1 MKHRTA
7 VLFAVF
13 FLCSAAGG
21 FLSAQTVSAGLYPT
35 GEYRSAEESFA
46 ALEFRRGVQ
55 AFYRG
60 SFNEAILQFEKS
72 LSYLPE
78 DNLILDW
85 LGKAYYHSGLEG
97 TAIQEWSKAS
107 QSGYGGLLLLN
118 KIEVVKERRV
128 AVSEDEMEIRY
139 SESGSFPGVFNGE
152 MIFSA
157 PVSVLPNSNGTAW
170 VLAYGSNELLRLDV
184 NGVVIDRVTGPLNG
198 FDRPVD
204 IIRLANSNMLVSESA
219 GDRLAL
225 LNGNGR
231 FIRYFGEKGRSAGQ
245 MVSPLYLAQDS
256 RSNIF
261 VTDYGNM
268 RVDVFDSDGNGL
280 FFFGQESAG
289 FEGLRGPTGIAV
301 INDIVYVADNV
312 KGCIYEFDLAGNFRR
327 ALVEENT
334 FRHPESMKVWQD
346 YLVVCDSNKVFS
358 VDVNTGAVYENMNTG
373 NAPSRLTSAV
383 PDINGNVLV
392 TDIQA
397 NEVYVMSK
405 MQELVGGL
413 FVQIEKVSAE
423 KFPEVTLEVKVENR
437 HRNPVVGLKET
448 NFYFTED
455 KRPVSKLK
463 FNGSSYE
470 NTYADI
476 TLLIDRS
483 VHSRKFTE
491 DGGIETVVR
500 SIAKSMQGKGTLR
513 VVCAG
518 KIPAVEY
525 AGSPEGALQFS
536 AEGLRTPYSSS
547 VPMDLA
553 IRLCANDLINAAKKR
568 AVIIIGAGKT
578 TLNAFDKYN
587 LSETTAYLSNNS
599 IPCLYVKGF
608 DNSDLDENL
617 DYLIRTTFGSEY
629 FVWQAEGLDG
639 IVQDILDIPSG
650 TYSFTYTSALSTNFG
665 EKYLPVEVETYLMNR
680 SGRDET
686 GYFAPLK

>member
-1 MKHRTA
+1 
-7 VLFAVF
+7 
-13 FLCSAAGG
+13 
-21 FLSAQTVSAGLYPT
+21 
-35 GEYRSAEESFA
+35 
-46 ALEFRRGVQ
+46 
-55 AFYRG
+55 
-60 SFNEAILQFEKS
+60 
-72 LSYLPE
+72 
-78 DNLILDW
+78 
-85 LGKAYYHSGLEG
+85 
-97 TAIQEWSKAS
+97 
-107 QSGYGGLLLLN
+107 
-118 KIEVVKERRV
+118 
-128 AVSEDEMEIRY
+128 
-139 SESGSFPGVFNGE
+139 

-157 PVSVLPNSNGTAW
+157 PVSVLPNSNGTVW

-280 FFFGQESAG
+280 FFFGQESSG

-334 FRHPESMKVWQD
+334 FRRPESMKVWQD

-491 DGGIETVVR
+491 DGGVETVVR

-513 VVCAG
+513 IVCAG

>member
-1 MKHRTA
+1 
-7 VLFAVF
+7 
-13 FLCSAAGG
+13 
-21 FLSAQTVSAGLYPT
+21 
-35 GEYRSAEESFA
+35 
-46 ALEFRRGVQ
+46 
-55 AFYRG
+55 
-60 SFNEAILQFEKS
+60 
-72 LSYLPE
+72 
-78 DNLILDW
+78 
-85 LGKAYYHSGLEG
+85 
-97 TAIQEWSKAS
+97 
-107 QSGYGGLLLLN
+107 
-118 KIEVVKERRV
+118 
-128 AVSEDEMEIRY
+128 
-139 SESGSFPGVFNGE
+139 
-152 MIFSA
+152 
-157 PVSVLPNSNGTAW
+157 
-170 VLAYGSNELLRLDV
+170 
-184 NGVVIDRVTGPLNG
+184 
-198 FDRPVD
+198 
-204 IIRLANSNMLVSESA
+204 
-219 GDRLAL
+219 
-225 LNGNGR
+225 
-231 FIRYFGEKGRSAGQ
+231 
-245 MVSPLYLAQDS
+245 
-256 RSNIF
+256 
-261 VTDYGNM
+261 M

-280 FFFGQESAG
+280 FFFGQESSG

-334 FRHPESMKVWQD
+334 FRRPESMKVWQD

-491 DGGIETVVR
+491 DGGVETVVR

-536 AEGLRTPYSSS
+536 AKGLRSPYSSS

>member
-1 MKHRTA
+1 
-7 VLFAVF
+7 
-13 FLCSAAGG
+13 
-21 FLSAQTVSAGLYPT
+21 
-35 GEYRSAEESFA
+35 
-46 ALEFRRGVQ
+46 
-55 AFYRG
+55 
-60 SFNEAILQFEKS
+60 
-72 LSYLPE
+72 
-78 DNLILDW
+78 
-85 LGKAYYHSGLEG
+85 
-97 TAIQEWSKAS
+97 
-107 QSGYGGLLLLN
+107 
-118 KIEVVKERRV
+118 
-128 AVSEDEMEIRY
+128 
-139 SESGSFPGVFNGE
+139 

-157 PVSVLPNSNGTAW
+157 PVSVLPNSNGTVW

-334 FRHPESMKVWQD
+334 FRRPESMKVWQD

-650 TYSFTYTSALSTNFG
+650 TYSFTYTSTLSTNFG

>member
-1 MKHRTA
+1 M
-7 VLFAVF
+7 
-13 FLCSAAGG
+13 
-21 FLSAQTVSAGLYPT
+21 
-35 GEYRSAEESFA
+35 
-46 ALEFRRGVQ
+46 
-55 AFYRG
+55 
-60 SFNEAILQFEKS
+60 
-72 LSYLPE
+72 
-78 DNLILDW
+78 
-85 LGKAYYHSGLEG
+85 LGKQTH
-97 TAIQEWSKAS
+97 
-107 QSGYGGLLLLN
+107 GGEN
-118 KIEVVKERRV
+118 
-128 AVSEDEMEIRY
+128 
-139 SESGSFPGVFNGE
+139 
-152 MIFSA
+152 IFS
-157 PVSVLPNSNGTAW
+157 
-170 VLAYGSNELLRLDV
+170 V
-184 NGVVIDRVTGPLNG
+184 NKNVGCFWLKGIGVCR
-198 FDRPVD
+198 
-204 IIRLANSNMLVSESA
+204 II
-219 GDRLAL
+219 
-225 LNGNGR
+225 
-231 FIRYFGEKGRSAGQ
+231 KG
-245 MVSPLYLAQDS
+245 V
-256 RSNIF
+256 
-261 VTDYGNM
+261 
-268 RVDVFDSDGNGL
+268 
-280 FFFGQESAG
+280 
-289 FEGLRGPTGIAV
+289 
-301 INDIVYVADNV
+301 
-312 KGCIYEFDLAGNFRR
+312 CGNFRR